1 MFSVHFQGKPFNI
14 TIIQVYAPTTEA
26 EEAEIDQFYDDIEK
40 LLELTAKHDVL
51 FVIGDWNAKIA
62 SQEIPGVTGKLG
74 LREQNEAGQ
83 RLTEFFHENA
93 LVIAN
98 NLFQHYNDFTHG
110 HHQMVNTEIKL
121 IIFFVAKD
129 GEAVYSQQKQVLE
142 LIVAQTISFS

>member
-1 MFSVHFQGKPFNI
+1 MFSVHFQVKPFNI

-62 SQEIPGVTGKLG
+62 SQEIPGVTGKLALG
-74 LREQNEAGQ
+74 EQNEAWQ
-83 RLTEFFHENA
+83 RLIKFCQENA

-98 NLFQHYNDFTHG
+98 TLLQQH
-110 HHQMVNTEIKL
+110 K
-121 IIFFVAKD
+121 K
-129 GEAVYSQQKQVLE
+129 
-142 LIVAQTISFS
+142 